1 MIELPDTK
9 EIMSILLLYG
19 ESIKMTLV
27 NYSHSIYA
35 RKITALYYVTDGL
48 RETYKTIC
56 IYSTDNNI
64 LVQIDEDILSYTN
77 FKKRYQALWVTM

>member
-27 NYSHSIYA
+27 NYNHSIYA
-35 RKITALYYVTDGL
+35 RKIMALYYLTDGL

-77 FKKRYQALWVTM
+77 FKKRYQAL

>member
-9 EIMSILLLYG
+9 EIMRILLLYG

-27 NYSHSIYA
+27 NYNHSIYA
-35 RKITALYYVTDGL
+35 RKVTVLYYVTDGL

-77 FKKRYQALWVTM
+77 FKKRYQAL

>member
-1 MIELPDTK
+1 MIELPETK
-9 EIMSILLLYG
+9 EIMSILLIYG

-56 IYSTDNNI
+56 IYSTNNNI
-64 LVQIDEDILSYTN
+64 LVQIDDNIILYSE
-77 FKKRYQALWVTM
+77 FKKRYCL

>member
-1 MIELPDTK
+1 MIELPETK

-19 ESIKMTLV
+19 ENIKMTLV

-35 RKITALYYVTDGL
+35 RKVTALYYVTDGL

-56 IYSTDNNI
+56 IYSTNDNI
-64 LVQIDEDILSYTN
+64 LVQIDDNIFLYSE
-77 FKKRYQALWVTM
+77 FKKRCGL